1 MAETVKVSE
10 LAEALNLEIVEGT
23 ENSLEREIITG
34 DISRPGLELTGYFN
48 YYSHDR
54 LQLFGS
60 KEITFAERMM
70 PEERLMVMRKMCAED
85 TPGFIVSRGLEVPAE
100 MIQACKEHEIT
111 ILRSPIST
119 SRLQGELSSFLF
131 ARKFM
136 AATSIMIA
144 TFRPVFTGILI
155 CGTSTPP
162 ISTVVSSV
170 PSRSY
175 FLSFAQASKYTAT

>member
-70 PEERLMVMRKMCAED
+70 PEERLMVMRKCV
-85 TPGFIVSRGLEVPAE
+85 PRIPQGL
-100 MIQACKEHEIT
+100 
-111 ILRSPIST
+111 
-119 SRLQGELSSFLF
+119 SFL
-131 ARKFM
+131 
-136 AATSIMIA
+136 AAW
-144 TFRPVFTGILI
+144 
-155 CGTSTPP
+155 
-162 ISTVVSSV
+162 
-170 PSRSY
+170 
-175 FLSFAQASKYTAT
+175 KYQQK

>member
-60 KEITFAERMM
+60 
-70 PEERLMVMRKMCAED
+70 
-85 TPGFIVSRGLEVPAE
+85 
-100 MIQACKEHEIT
+100 
-111 ILRSPIST
+111 
-119 SRLQGELSSFLF
+119 
-131 ARKFM
+131 
-136 AATSIMIA
+136 
-144 TFRPVFTGILI
+144 
-155 CGTSTPP
+155 
-162 ISTVVSSV
+162 
-170 PSRSY
+170 
-175 FLSFAQASKYTAT
+175 